1 MDVTKLLDP
10 VTGGPSLPSKGVL
23 AIAGLILLC
32 LALLA
37 ALVLGSSA
45 PAAPYATASGEPATG
60 GEPATASLAP
70 VLPGSAAP
78 EAGASGGSESIA
90 MDSLASMFPAEA
102 KPIPTAMIT
111 RIEGAS
117 EEPLE
122 IELGLLLE
130 AIQIGFGDRSAQ
142 LEPTL
147 RPYVFRIAG
156 RLSVRTDT
164 FRIASTAPDG
174 TLARAR
180 AATLRRLFDR
190 AGVLD
195 PRVIL
200 GAGSGPHALTLVSD
214 SSPS

>member
-10 VTGGPSLPSKGVL
+10 VTTGPSLPSKGVL

-37 ALVLGSSA
+37 ALVM
-45 PAAPYATASGEPATG
+45 TSGEPSVAYPAASAEPSM
-60 GEPATASLAP
+60 GEPSTAALAP
-70 VLPGSAAP
+70 ALPDTARRAP
-78 EAGASGGSESIA
+78 EAAAEAAETVGL
-90 MDSLASMFPAEA
+90 DSLLSMFPSEA

-111 RIEGAS
+111 RLEDAS

-122 IELGLLLE
+122 VELGLLLE
-130 AIQIGFGDRSAQ
+130 AVQIGFSERSAQ
-142 LEPTL
+142 IEPTL
-147 RPYVFRIAG
+147 RPYLFRIAG
-156 RLSVRTDT
+156 RLSVRTDS
-164 FRIASTAPDG
+164 FRIAATAPDA

-190 AGVLD
+190 AGVLE

-214 SSPS
+214 SSSS